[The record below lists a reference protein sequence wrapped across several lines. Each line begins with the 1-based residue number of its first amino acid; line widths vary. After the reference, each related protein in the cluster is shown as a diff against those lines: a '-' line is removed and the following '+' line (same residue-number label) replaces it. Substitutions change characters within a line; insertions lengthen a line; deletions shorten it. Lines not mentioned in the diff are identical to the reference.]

1 MRSSKTPYR
10 QIRASYTQETI
21 VMYQAYN
28 RAIAEAAIKA
38 QSFVE
43 PFSFGRMTWIKPS
56 YLWLMERSGWGKKRG
71 QQHILAVHI
80 TRAGF
85 EEALRQSVLTSF
97 EPKLHASPDDWE
109 IAFKKAKV
117 HVQWDPE
124 RSWRGEKLEHRS
136 IQVGISRHLI
146 RTFVSSWI
154 VKIEDLTRKTQK
166 IRELRQK
173 GSHPEATRLL
183 PKERPYPLCEQ
194 LAQRVGC
201 EPAR

>member
-1 MRSSKTPYR
+1 MKTPHR
-10 QIRASYTQETI
+10 QIRASYTRDTI

-28 RAIAEAAIKA
+28 RAIAEAALEA
-38 QSFVE
+38 QRFVE

-71 QQHILAVHI
+71 QQHILAVHM

-85 EEALRQSVLTSF
+85 EEALGQSVLTSF
-97 EPKLHASPDDWE
+97 EPQLHASPEDWE
-109 IAFKKAKV
+109 LAFKDAKV

-124 RSWRGEKLEHRS
+124 RSWRGEKLPHRS

-154 VKIEDLTRKTQK
+154 VRIEDLTSKTQK
-166 IRELRQK
+166 IRMLRQK
-173 GSHPEATRLL
+173 GSHAEATRLL
-183 PKERPYPLCEQ
+183 PKERPFPLPEK
-194 LAQRVGC
+194 LARRVGC